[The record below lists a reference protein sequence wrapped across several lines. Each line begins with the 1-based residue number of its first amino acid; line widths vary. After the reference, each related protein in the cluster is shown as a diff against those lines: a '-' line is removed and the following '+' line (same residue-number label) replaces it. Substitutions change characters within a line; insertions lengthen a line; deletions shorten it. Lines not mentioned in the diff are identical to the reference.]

1 MNSLICR
8 GDLRFISSL
17 HSCVSGIGL
26 DKIPHTLHHVPSKSF
41 HPPNG
46 QAAIMMGFATHS
58 SLIIKCKVNSLRGNV
73 SPYFIAVH
81 YLHCIV
87 MLMQCCSST
96 AVEAIEMTTLTNM
109 SGRWPHASSMTPP
122 VLCSSRAS
130 ESSGS
135 GRRVTL
141 TPADSMEYIRKMIKE
156 DRSSSLLDKSG
167 YTLY

>member
-1 MNSLICR
+1 M
-8 GDLRFISSL
+8 
-17 HSCVSGIGL
+17 
-26 DKIPHTLHHVPSKSF
+26 P
-41 HPPNG
+41 
-46 QAAIMMGFATHS
+46 
-58 SLIIKCKVNSLRGNV
+58 
-73 SPYFIAVH
+73 
-81 YLHCIV
+81 
-87 MLMQCCSST
+87 CCCST

-109 SGRWPHASSMTPP
+109 SGRWPHTSSMTPP

-167 YTLY
+167 YTLDKK